1 MTTQS
6 FYRGAAVL
14 PFVVPSIA
22 GILLTTAPPGGPDVP
37 ALTTVY
43 LDVLATFALAGVFS
57 AVPFLLYLLTVF
69 GYWKPQTEPQF
80 QRAVRLAPLAIGLPF
95 GLVHALMGIMTDRG
109 LHTAASLFLFWGGLA
124 VTVGL
129 AYAFLIEVLLW
140 AAKRGGC
147 IQRHVQPQ
155 A

>member
-14 PFVVPSIA
+14 PFVVPPIA
-22 GILLTTAPPGGPDVP
+22 GILLTTAPPGGPDAS
-37 ALTTVY
+37 ALATVY
-43 LDVLATFALAGVFS
+43 LDILATFALAGVWS
-57 AVPFLLYLLTVF
+57 AVPYLLYLLAVF

-80 QRAVRLAPLAIGLPF
+80 RRAVWLAPLAIGLPF
-95 GLVHALMGIMTDRG
+95 GLVHALMGIMTDGG
-109 LHTAASLFLFWGGLA
+109 LNAAVSLFLFWAGLA

-140 AAKRGGC
+140 AGKRGGC
-147 IQRHVQPQ
+147 IQPHVQTQ